1 MNNLNLK
8 NITENLLDTFLHAG
22 NVAKEASHRGVK
34 IIIKDDKTPVT
45 DGDLAVDKLLKNKIS
60 NFVGVPDSTMKYFI
74 DQGLKKKKVLITTR
88 EEEAIGIAVG
98 MTLSQSNSL
107 VFMQNAGFANSI
119 STITSLVQLYQIP
132 MIFLIGWR
140 GFLENDAPEHT
151 KIGKIQPKLLQALSL
166 QSMVLD
172 EKSWK
177 KSCDWA
183 LKLIRDGKSCALI
196 IPRQF
201 VD

>member
-1 MNNLNLK
+1 M
-8 NITENLLDTFLHAG
+8 
-22 NVAKEASHRGVK
+22 KEVIQRK
-34 IIIKDDKTPVT
+34 LFDY
-45 DGDLAVDKLLKNKIS
+45 LLKNKIY
-60 NFVGVPDSTMKYFI
+60 NFIGVPDSTIKHFI
-74 DQGLKKKKVLITTR
+74 DQGLKRNKILIATR
-88 EEEAIGIAVG
+88 EEEAIGIAAG
-98 MTLSQSNSL
+98 MSLFLEHPGKIISKSQSNSL

-166 QSMVLD
+166 QSIVLD

-183 LKLIRDGKSCALI
+183 LKLIKNGKSCALI
-196 IPRQF
+196 MPREF
-201 VD
+201 ID

>member
-1 MNNLNLK
+1 LK
-8 NITENLLDTFLHAG
+8 EIIQR
-22 NVAKEASHRGVK
+22 NVF
-34 IIIKDDKTPVT
+34 DY
-45 DGDLAVDKLLKNKIS
+45 LLKNKIY

-74 DQGLKKKKVLITTR
+74 DQGLKRNNILIATR

-98 MTLSQSNSL
+98 MSLFLENSEEKISKSQSNSL